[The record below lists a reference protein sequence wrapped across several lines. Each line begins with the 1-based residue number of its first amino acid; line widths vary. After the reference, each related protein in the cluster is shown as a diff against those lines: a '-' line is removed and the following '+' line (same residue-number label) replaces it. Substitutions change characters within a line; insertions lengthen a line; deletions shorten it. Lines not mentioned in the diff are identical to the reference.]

1 MTIEQELELS
11 YYQQVADIDAA
22 HCVYLV
28 QDNRTKQFYV
38 KKLLTVYNAGI
49 YRYLQAHPVANTPRI
64 HLVAEKDHVLTVI
77 EDYIPGDT
85 LEDVL
90 AKKGTLSEAEALGI
104 AGKLCL
110 ILADFHHCKP
120 AIVNRDIKPSNI
132 KLAADGTVTLLDM
145 NAAKWCNADSD
156 KDTRLLGTQGYAA
169 PEQYGF
175 GPSSALSD
183 IYSVGVLI
191 NVMLCGEF
199 PNKKIADGRLG
210 SVARKCTE
218 LSPSARYQSIDA
230 LLDALDALSDGDTI
244 IPGRAP
250 KWRRFLP
257 PGYRTN
263 RPVRHIFSTL
273 GYLMLFYLGFS
284 LEVENAGTA
293 ELVLNRI
300 FFTVMFLSIILF
312 NGNYLGVQN
321 KFILTKSKHRWVR
334 WIGIAIVDTALV
346 IIWVLLLNTIVENF
360 LS

>member
-11 YYQQVADIDAA
+11 YYQQVADIDVE

-28 QDNRTKQFYV
+28 QDNRTKQFFV
-38 KKLLTVYNAGI
+38 KKLLTIYNADI
-49 YRYLQAHPVANTPRI
+49 YRYLQAHPIANTPRI
-64 HLVAEKDHVLTVI
+64 HLIVEKDNVLTVI
-77 EDYIPGDT
+77 EEYITGDT

-90 AKKGTLSEAEALGI
+90 SKKKTLPEAEALRI
-104 AGKLCL
+104 AGKLCV

-132 KLAADGTVTLLDM
+132 KIAADGTVKLLDM
-145 NAAKWCNADSD
+145 NAAKWSKEGAD

-199 PNKKIADGRLG
+199 PNKKIAGGRLG
-210 SVARKCTE
+210 KVARKCVE
-218 LSPSARYQSIDA
+218 LSPSARYQSIDE
-230 LLDALDALSDGDTI
+230 LLDALDELSDGDSI

-257 PGYRTN
+257 PGFRTN
-263 RPVRHIFSTL
+263 RPVRYIFSGL
-273 GYLMLFYLGFS
+273 GYLLIFYFGLT
-284 LEVENAGTA
+284 LEVENAGLV
-293 ELVLNRI
+293 ELILNRVV
-300 FFTVMFLSIILF
+300 FTVMCLCIVLF
-312 NGNYLGVQN
+312 NGNYLGIQN
-321 KFILTKSKHRWVR
+321 KFILTKNKRRWVR
-334 WIGIAIVDTALV
+334 WIGMAIVDAALLS
-346 IIWVLLLNTIVENF
+346 IWVILLNTIVESF
-360 LS
+360 LR